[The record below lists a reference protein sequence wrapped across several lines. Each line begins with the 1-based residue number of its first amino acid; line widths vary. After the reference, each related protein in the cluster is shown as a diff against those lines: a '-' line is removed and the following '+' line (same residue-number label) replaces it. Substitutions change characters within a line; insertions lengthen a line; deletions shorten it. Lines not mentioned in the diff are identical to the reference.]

1 MKFVLF
7 FILMLNLNF
16 IFTAKL
22 HDELAM
28 MTNSESNNPNY
39 IDGYSEPNEDI
50 EKPLLLGKRRNS
62 KDFEVKQNDE
72 FIYRKYC
79 IKNKKFCYF
88 FG

>member
-7 FILMLNLNF
+7 LILMLNLNF

-22 HDELAM
+22 NEEITM
-28 MTNSESNNPNY
+28 MTNSDSNNQNY
-39 IDGYSEPNEDI
+39 IDSYSGPNEDI
-50 EKPLLLGKRRNS
+50 EKPVLLGKRRSS
-62 KDFEVKQNDE
+62 KEYEVKQNDE